1 MAKSNKQIKPR
12 AAAAIVG
19 VIVLLLA
26 GFWIADDLQ
35 PVTLDEQLEFWNI
48 YPKDGMSFQS
58 ENMAINGTDYFVY
71 AALSDGTAEDGS
83 DEYVITAG
91 RMKGIRKNQYDIFSY
106 SSVGNAADL
115 VNNTPYSNISVCPQ
129 EMIKTSSKYFGSIY
143 YGLIPAS
150 CTSLTVNGQPA
161 KLVRQTFAV
170 DGQTADF
177 KLYYCAI
184 EQSRYPKQ
192 DEIVYTDGGHTY
204 SAVEEYSYKDGYITS
219 ITQID

>member
-1 MAKSNKQIKPR
+1 MSQTLAKIKPK
-12 AAAAIVG
+12 AAVAVLA
-19 VIVLLLA
+19 VIVAVLA
-26 GFWIADDLQ
+26 VVWIVDDLQ
-35 PVTLDEQLEFWNI
+35 PVTLNEELEFWNI
-48 YPKDGMSFQS
+48 YPKDDVSFQS
-58 ENMAINGTDYFVY
+58 ENVTINGTDYFVY
-71 AALSDGTAEDGS
+71 AALSGGTADDGS

-91 RMKGIRKNQYDIFSY
+91 RIKGVRQNQYDIFSY
-106 SSVGNAADL
+106 NPVGDAADL

-129 EMIKTSSKYFGSIY
+129 ETIKTSSKYFGSIY
-143 YGLIPAS
+143 YGLVPAT
-150 CTSLTVNGQPA
+150 CTSLTVNGQSA
-161 KLVRQTFAV
+161 ELVRQTFEV

-184 EQSRYPKQ
+184 EQSRYPRQ